1 MSFWSITMASE
12 GGGGALPPPA
22 AGPTRLRGVVTL
34 VLMGVWILLML
45 FAIISVINPP
55 WLKALSSRG
64 AKVEFQDY
72 KHYGDDAMRQERF
85 RLAVPQYEK
94 ALEIMPREPGALLN
108 LGIAWIQLGND
119 LQGQAYLNEALDAA
133 RSDRTRA
140 PAYEH
145 LADLAEK
152 RGDRAGAIALMRQA
166 AACETGNPGP
176 YHLGL
181 GQLLIAEGRFG
192 EAAAALETALAA
204 ELAPSRSYRE
214 MLLRRRDQLQEEGG
228 SLDAI
233 DALLAKGW
241 GPAAAERFDLQILR
255 RAQATDRRVA
265 VVHNHLGW
273 ALIQLERFADAAGHF
288 RESLKIWP
296 GNPNAANNLRVLD
309 RMVAD
314 RRAQDAP
321 GATP

>member
-1 MSFWSITMASE
+1 
-12 GGGGALPPPA
+12 
-22 AGPTRLRGVVTL
+22 
-34 VLMGVWILLML
+34 
-45 FAIISVINPP
+45 
-55 WLKALSSRG
+55 
-64 AKVEFQDY
+64 
-72 KHYGDDAMRQERF
+72 
-85 RLAVPQYEK
+85 
-94 ALEIMPREPGALLN
+94 
-108 LGIAWIQLGND
+108 
-119 LQGQAYLNEALDAA
+119 
-133 RSDRTRA
+133 
-140 PAYEH
+140 
-145 LADLAEK
+145 
-152 RGDRAGAIALMRQA
+152 
-166 AACETGNPGP
+166 
-176 YHLGL
+176 
-181 GQLLIAEGRFG
+181 
-192 EAAAALETALAA
+192 
-204 ELAPSRSYRE
+204 

-233 DALLAKGW
+233 DAQLAKGW